1 MPTICMN
8 NLNNVFE
15 VRLFGLLIVIIEHG
29 MKQMSSLLYK
39 NIIGNFIG
47 RM

>member
-15 VRLFGLLIVIIEHG
+15 VSIFGLSIAIIEHG
-29 MKQMSSLLYK
+29 MT
-39 NIIGNFIG
+39 
-47 RM
+47 